1 MFVVALLLQAVAS
14 HPSAPPL
21 PAIGETPAYW
31 RSLQPISFAKR
42 ERVLCRTIGGVN
54 AEFEYRDGAVRVV
67 DINGLSHRLSAVER
81 STVDRALVGL
91 GWLDRV
97 SIGCNLDHDVLI
109 TAAGRPY
116 TERGRSMTRTLSIVW
131 AQDKMTGIGGKLRP
145 EQEVGPDLYAP
156 H

>member
-1 MFVVALLLQAVAS
+1 LFVVALLLQAVAS
-14 HPSAPPL
+14 HPSAPLL
-21 PAIGETPAYW
+21 PAIGETPPYW
-31 RSLQPISFAKR
+31 RSLQPVSFAKR
-42 ERVLCRTIGGVN
+42 ERVLCRTIGEVN

-67 DINGLSHRLSAVER
+67 DINGLSHRLSAIER
-81 STVDRALVGL
+81 STIDRALGGL

-109 TAAGRPY
+109 TVAGRPY
-116 TERGRSMTRTLSIVW
+116 AEQGRSMTRKLSIVW
-131 AQDKMTGIGGKLRP
+131 AQDKMTGVGSKPLP